1 MIEVDNI
8 TDVTL
13 ARLSKIRK
21 NIRLLAFLITDFHS
35 DGSCDCCD
43 RGECC
48 DCDKCSDFDK
58 CCNFD
63 DCFDCDD
70 CCVIT
75 VTNDLNVTVVCDC
88 DEYRDRKKFTDCD
101 NCCDCN

>member
-1 MIEVDNI
+1 MIEVDSI

-35 DGSCDCCD
+35 DGSCDCCN

-58 CCNFD
+58 CCDFD

-75 VTNDLNVTVVCDC
+75 VTNDLTSVLTLTSVSMILCDC
-88 DEYRDRKKFTDCD
+88 DCGQRNR
-101 NCCDCN
+101 

>member
-1 MIEVDNI
+1 AQRQRQQRKKVANSFLTMHMHEPENSRCTI
-8 TDVTL
+8 
-13 ARLSKIRK
+13 K

-35 DGSCDCCD
+35 DGSCDCCN

-58 CCNFD
+58 CCDFD

-75 VTNDLNVTVVCDC
+75 VTNDL
-88 DEYRDRKKFTDCD
+88 
-101 NCCDCN
+101 